1 MTKPE
6 FQHIVSAIKTY
17 FPKDNMLPNVE
28 AIELWYQ
35 ELKDL
40 SYQEAAAALHRYVAV
55 GKFPPTIADI
65 REQAALL
72 RPDNELNELTAWGLV
87 LKALQRSSYYAREEF
102 EALPPTVR
110 KVIGTPR
117 QLREWATSEGTD
129 ISVIQSNFM
138 RAYRT
143 AAQEAREAARL
154 SPQTRQA
161 IDAAKSAP
169 RLTTEKEH

>member
-1 MTKPE
+1 MTKAE

-17 FPKDNMLPNVE
+17 YPKDNMLPNVQ

-40 SYQEAAAALHRYVAV
+40 SYQEAAAALRRYVAV

-72 RPDNELNELTAWGLV
+72 RPDNELNELTAWGLAS
-87 LKALQRSSYYAREEF
+87 KAINRSSYYAREEF
-102 EALPPTVR
+102 EKLPPIVR

-143 AAQEAREAARL
+143 AAREAQEEARL

-161 IDAAKSAP
+161 IEAAKLAP
-169 RLTTEKEH
+169 MLTEGGKS